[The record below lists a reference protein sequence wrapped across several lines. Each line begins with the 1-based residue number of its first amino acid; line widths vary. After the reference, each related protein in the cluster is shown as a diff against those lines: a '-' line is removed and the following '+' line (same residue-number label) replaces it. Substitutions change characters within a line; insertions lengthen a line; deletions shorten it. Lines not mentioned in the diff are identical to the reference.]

1 MVRLVIFVMNLALRV
16 LRKPVRASVH
26 PAAAIERVVREQ
38 GLSRHFSRSVGVAWQ
53 VAVYRRL

>member
-1 MVRLVIFVMNLALRV
+1 VMNLALQV

-38 GLSRHFSRSVGVAWQ
+38 GLSRHFSRSAGVAWQ